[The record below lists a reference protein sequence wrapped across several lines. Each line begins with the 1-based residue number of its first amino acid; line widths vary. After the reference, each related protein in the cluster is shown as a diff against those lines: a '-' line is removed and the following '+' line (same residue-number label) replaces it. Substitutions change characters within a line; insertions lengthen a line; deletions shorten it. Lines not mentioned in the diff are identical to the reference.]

1 MKNLKLAALAFLSI
15 WTSVAVGQNDNSLL
29 WKVSGNGLE
38 SASYLYGTIHLVC
51 PDDMDIPT
59 YVEEAMDASEQL
71 VLELDMDDPSTMQ
84 KMQQMAINPG
94 MKNIADELSEEDRKI
109 LDEFFTEHYQMNM
122 QQLGVMRPIT
132 LISMMFITGLDCQ
145 QPGSYELHFME
156 EAKSREWEVEGL
168 EAIEDQLAIFDSVP
182 AAEQLSWVVEYARDH
197 EKFKT
202 ELADLISAY
211 KAKDV
216 DAVYATMEDYP
227 EYEGIEDELLT
238 DRNVRWI
245 TLIEAFI
252 KEKPTFIAVGAAH
265 LGSETG
271 VIELLREAGYTVE
284 PVL

>member
-245 TLIEAFI
+245 PLIEAFI